1 MSHARFQAISN
12 AYAILSGKKISSSS
26 TNTLDH
32 DTPYHEEVLR
42 RKRAQWRASAGSD
55 EFGHSGPSLWERQER
70 EKFDQAALVFVIVLV
85 CDLFFS
91 FGRMITSYLSVLFFF
106 PLFGFLIRLWQQLYY
121 RYQCYRRSSRV
132 VNDMMKRRKI
142 WLMQDGRRR
151 TSLRFDDSLRF
162 SGKII
167 SISVKRKRGWRRMS
181 DRLSFSLLLY

>member
-85 CDLFFS
+85 CDLFFFIWEDDNILLICSVFFPS
-91 FGRMITSYLSVLFFF
+91 FRFFDQALAAAVLPISVLSPFVAGRQRHDEAAKN
-106 PLFGFLIRLWQQLYY
+106 LADARRAAKDVSEIRRLATLQRKNNLDISEEKE
-121 RYQCYRRSSRV
+121 R
-132 VNDMMKRRKI
+132 MKENV
-142 WLMQDGRRR
+142 G
-151 TSLRFDDSLRF
+151 
-162 SGKII
+162 
-167 SISVKRKRGWRRMS
+167 
-181 DRLSFSLLLY
+181 